1 MQFPTLNNIG
11 LMLSADCKNYF
22 GEESSQ
28 VYIMYIGVYDVFVY
42 DHMEIGT
49 ISTPPFYK
57 NTIHYETDDI

>member
-1 MQFPTLNNIG
+1 
-11 LMLSADCKNYF
+11 MLSADCKNYF